1 MTTQILPQTPP
12 LVQTFQGEINGETQ
26 PLVNA
31 RDLHIFLESKQQFG
45 NWIVNRIEQY
55 GFVEGQDYLLNKIII
70 QLPSGAKYQNDYHLT
85 LDMAKELSM
94 VERNAKGKQ
103 ARQYFIACEKALY
116 QVATAP
122 TDPLASIAT
131 HMQKMADGMQVLAQA
146 SQVQLRQLDRT
157 ERYINLLELNQKGSI
172 KVTPEV
178 IEQVKLMKSQGYS
191 QANIGRMLRLS
202 GTTVSLIVNDKYP
215 MTAVTSDEHITR
227 LVNTAKSVLEQG
239 E

>member
-1 MTTQILPQTPP
+1 MTTQIVPQTPP

-31 RDLHIFLESKQQFG
+31 RELHAFLESKQEFA
-45 NWIVNRIEQY
+45 NWITKRIEKY
-55 GFVEGQDYLLNKIII
+55 GFAIGQDFLTILSKTPNGGR
-70 QLPSGAKYQNDYHLT
+70 PTTEYHTT

-103 ARQYFIACEKALY
+103 ARQYFIACEKALH
-116 QVATAP
+116 QVATLAN
-122 TDPLASIAT
+122 DPLTSIA
-131 HMQKMADGMQVLAQA
+131 HNMQILADGMAVLAHA
-146 SQVQLRQLDRT
+146 SHTQMAKLDHT
-157 ERYINLLELNQKGSI
+157 ERYINLLELNQKGNI

-202 GTTVSLIVNDKYP
+202 GATVSLIVNDKYP
-215 MTAVTSDEHITR
+215 MTVVTSDENITR

-239 E
+239 EV

>member
-1 MTTQILPQTPP
+1 MTNLPQTPP
-12 LVQTFQGEINGETQ
+12 LVQTFQGKINGETQ

-31 RDLHIFLESKQQFG
+31 RELHAFLESKQEFAH
-45 NWIVNRIEQY
+45 WIGKRIEKY
-55 GFVEGQDYLLNKIII
+55 GFVEGSDYLIDKIII
-70 QLPSGAKYQNDYHLT
+70 QLPSGTKYKTDYHLT

-103 ARQYFIACEKALY
+103 ARQYFIACEKALH
-116 QVATAP
+116 QVATIAS
-122 TDPLASIAT
+122 DPLTSIA
-131 HMQKMADGMQVLAQA
+131 HNMQILADGMAVLAQA
-146 SQVQLRQLDRT
+146 TTIQQRQLDRT
-157 ERYINLLELNQKGSI
+157 QDYINLLELNQKGNI

>member
-1 MTTQILPQTPP
+1 MTNLPQTPP
-12 LVQTFQGEINGETQ
+12 LVQTFQGEIGGETQ

-31 RDLHIFLESKQQFG
+31 RDLHIFLESKQRFAD
-45 NWIVNRIEQY
+45 WIKNRIEQY
-55 GFVEGQDYLLNKIII
+55 GFVEGQDYLLHKIMV
-70 QLPSGAKYQNDYHLT
+70 QLPSGAKYQNDYHIT

-103 ARQYFIACEKALY
+103 ARQYFIACEKALH
-116 QVATAP
+116 QVATIAN
-122 TDPLASIAT
+122 DPLTSIA
-131 HMQKMADGMQVLAQA
+131 HNMQILATATQA
-146 SQVQLRQLDRT
+146 TLARLDHT
-157 ERYINLLELNQKGSI
+157 ERYINLLELNQKGNI

-191 QANIGRMLRLS
+191 QANIARMLRLS

-215 MTAVTSDEHITR
+215 MTAVASDEHITR